1 MAERAAESCCA
12 PVSPGVELFRGGAR
26 FCVASRHAEAISV
39 CLFDESDRETERLR
53 LARKDDLFCGFIP
66 NVRAG
71 QRYGL
76 RADGPWDPQRG
87 HRFDPDKLLVDPYA
101 TRLDRPFR
109 YDPALAARRGQ
120 GADTAALVPK
130 AIVEPNVAREA
141 LRREPIATRLVYEI
155 NVRAH
160 TKLDPDVPLEMRG
173 TLRGLCQPHVIER
186 LARLG
191 VSHVELMPIH
201 AWIDER
207 HLPPLGLSNAW
218 GYNPVAFMA
227 LDPRLAPEGAEDLR
241 RATAALGDAGIGVL
255 LDVVFNHSG
264 ESDEQGP
271 TLSLRGLDNA
281 LYYRHSPDGS
291 LVNDAGCGNI
301 LACDEKIVADLVLD
315 SLRRFARAGVAGFR
329 FDLATTLGRRA
340 AGFDPQAPLLKAIA
354 GDPVLGRLE
363 LIAEPWDIGPGGYQV
378 GRFGAPWKE
387 WNDRY
392 RDDVRRFW
400 RGDRGAAG
408 AFATRICGSA
418 DLFAHDGRR
427 PSANVNFV
435 AAHDGFPLRD
445 LVSYSHKQNWN
456 NGEENRDGNSGEI
469 AWNNGSEGETRDEA
483 TTARREADV
492 RALLATLFLS
502 RGTPMLTAGDEFG
515 RTQNGNNN
523 CYAQDNA
530 LTWLGWEKADLFLSD
545 FVAGL
550 TRLRARGDIGSS
562 A

>member
-1 MAERAAESCCA
+1 MGLQSGR
-12 PVSPGVELFRGGAR
+12 LHGAR
-26 FCVASRHAEAISV
+26 PAPC
-39 CLFDESDRETERLR
+39 
-53 LARKDDLFCGFIP
+53 AR
-66 NVRAG
+66 
-71 QRYGL
+71 
-76 RADGPWDPQRG
+76 
-87 HRFDPDKLLVDPYA
+87 
-101 TRLDRPFR
+101 
-109 YDPALAARRGQ
+109 
-120 GADTAALVPK
+120 
-130 AIVEPNVAREA
+130 
-141 LRREPIATRLVYEI
+141 
-155 NVRAH
+155 
-160 TKLDPDVPLEMRG
+160 
-173 TLRGLCQPHVIER
+173 
-186 LARLG
+186 
-191 VSHVELMPIH
+191 
-201 AWIDER
+201 
-207 HLPPLGLSNAW
+207 
-218 GYNPVAFMA
+218 
-227 LDPRLAPEGAEDLR
+227 GAEDLR

-435 AAHDGFPLRD
+435 AAHDGFRCAI
-445 LVSYSHKQNWN
+445 SSRIRTSRT
-456 NGEENRDGNSGEI
+456 G
-469 AWNNGSEGETRDEA
+469 
-483 TTARREADV
+483 TTARK
-492 RALLATLFLS
+492 T
-502 RGTPMLTAGDEFG
+502 GTAI
-515 RTQNGNNN
+515 
-523 CYAQDNA
+523 
-530 LTWLGWEKADLFLSD
+530 
-545 FVAGL
+545 
-550 TRLRARGDIGSS
+550 RARSPGTTDRRARRATRRPRRVAKPTYAHCWPRCSCR
-562 A
+562 AARRC